1 MIRSH
6 ENPLAFKAGAFS
18 VLIHIA
24 LLAAML
30 ISFNTPTSQVA
41 NVAQVELWDSLPSRV
56 VQPPVVKETP
66 KLEIKEEPREAPKEE
81 PKPDPVIKQAN
92 IEIKKKPVEKIP
104 PKLVEKKVVEKP
116 KPDPAFEKEKE
127 KQKREAALK
136 ALQSDLTEDTTA
148 SDRKAQLK
156 ALAAAMAADD
166 AKASAAATSAAT
178 AGEIDKYKALIL
190 AKIQRNV
197 NKQLCG
203 IGNPELVFSITLLP
217 TGEVGGT
224 PKLVKSSGI
233 SACDDAVDRAILQ
246 SQPLPLPA
254 EAKLF
259 SQFRDLRLKF
269 HPNDGN

>member
-30 ISFNTPTSQVA
+30 ISFNTQPSQVA
-41 NVAQVELWDSLPSRV
+41 NVAQVELWDSLPTPV
-56 VQPPVVKETP
+56 VQPPVVKEIP
-66 KLEIKEEPREAPKEE
+66 KPETKEEPKEE
-81 PKPDPVIKQAN
+81 PKPEPVVEKAD

-104 PKLVEKKVVEKP
+104 PKPVEKKVVEKP
-116 KPDPAFEKEKE
+116 KPDPAIEKEKE
-127 KQKREAALK
+127 KQKRDAALK
-136 ALQSDLTEDTTA
+136 AIANDLDADAMA
-148 SDRKAQLK
+148 SNRKAQLK
-156 ALAAAMAADD
+156 AVAAAMAAED
-166 AKASAAATSAAT
+166 AKASAASSAAS

-203 IGNPELVFSITLLP
+203 TGNPELVFTITLLP

-224 PKLVKSSGI
+224 PRLVKSSGL
-233 SACDDAVDRAILQ
+233 SACDDAVERAILQ
-246 SQPLPLPA
+246 SQPLPLPPD
-254 EAKLF
+254 AKLF
-259 SQFRDLRLKF
+259 SQFRDLRLEF
-269 HPNDGN
+269 HPNEGN